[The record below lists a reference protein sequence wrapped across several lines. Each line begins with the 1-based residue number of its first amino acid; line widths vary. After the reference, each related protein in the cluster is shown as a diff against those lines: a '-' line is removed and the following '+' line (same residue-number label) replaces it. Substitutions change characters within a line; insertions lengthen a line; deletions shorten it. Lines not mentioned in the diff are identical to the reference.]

1 LELPLKRTT
10 GADLEIGV
18 PRAATVRE
26 RWIWVFPL
34 DLTFDEVVM
43 VLWATH
49 ENESRM
55 TFGRAAC
62 LANPQCQAA

>member
-1 LELPLKRTT
+1 M
-10 GADLEIGV
+10 
-18 PRAATVRE
+18 RE
-26 RWIWVFPL
+26 RWVLVFNL